1 MLIYQGC
8 TVTILNT
15 AVHCLIDC
23 DLICFFFYHILFY
36 YTQLFLILFYVGI
49 LNLRKLTFLCKHLN
63 VCLFYFSGIIFDFT
77 LDFTL
82 LLSCIIINWTALF
95 LVVFKFIF
103 FNCYK
108 NSEPWYLPG
117 DSMENVYKGSNP
129 VSQLPLSASI
139 CQSILSLPSWVIGK
153 QAVNLFNSATILDI
167 LIWESIR
174 IGLVWGPASS
184 GH

>member
-15 AVHCLIDC
+15 AVHCPIDC
-23 DLICFFFYHILFY
+23 DLICFVYHILFY

-49 LNLRKLTFLCKHLN
+49 LNLRNLTFLCKHLN
-63 VCLFYFSGIIFDFT
+63 VCLFYFSGIIFGFT

-103 FNCYK
+103 LTAIK
-108 NSEPWYLPG
+108 TVSHDIYLVILLK
-117 DSMENVYKGSNP
+117 MFTKAATLL
-129 VSQLPLSASI
+129 VSSL
-139 CQSILSLPSWVIGK
+139 CQSTLSLPSWVIGK
-153 QAVNLFNSATILDI
+153 QTVNLFNSATILDI
-167 LIWESIR
+167 LIWEFIR

>member
-1 MLIYQGC
+1 MHKILIRHIGRQLLYMRSNTIKLKIFENGYEIFNNVMLIYQGC

-15 AVHCLIDC
+15 AVRCPIDC
-23 DLICFFFYHILFY
+23 DLICFFYHILFY

-49 LNLRKLTFLCKHLN
+49 LNLRNLTFLCKHLN

-103 FNCYK
+103 LTAIK
-108 NSEPWYLPG
+108 TVSHDIYLVILLKMFTKAPTLL
-117 DSMENVYKGSNP
+117 
-129 VSQLPLSASI
+129 VSSL
-139 CQSILSLPSWVIGK
+139 CQHPSVK
-153 QAVNLFNSATILDI
+153 VL
-167 LIWESIR
+167 
-174 IGLVWGPASS
+174 
-184 GH
+184 